1 MGQSPA
7 QLPTLPYT
15 LRKTSPHLQVKTHW
29 QILAFKIKLFHGK
42 HALKL
47 KIIYLLSLYGFF
59 TVALH
64 ARQLEELRDTYVRER
79 DALLLEASKEKQR
92 IISGATYNEELLQT
106 ISFKMLNEM
115 ETWTSVWKETYKLKT
130 DEVKTNV
137 GRTGSVKLGS
147 CWVQSE
153 RNVFRYTTVC

>member
-1 MGQSPA
+1 MQF
-7 QLPTLPYT
+7 
-15 LRKTSPHLQVKTHW
+15 KTHG
-29 QILAFKIKLFHGK
+29 QILALKIKLFHGK
-42 HALKL
+42 QALKF
-47 KIIYLLSLYGFF
+47 KIIYSHSLYIFF

-64 ARQLEELRDTYVRER
+64 AQQLEELQDTYVQER
-79 DALLLEASKEKQR
+79 DALLLKASREKQR

-137 GRTGSVKLGS
+137 GRTDCVKLGS
-147 CWVQSE
+147 CWMLY
-153 RNVFRYTTVC
+153 RT

>member
-1 MGQSPA
+1 M
-7 QLPTLPYT
+7 
-15 LRKTSPHLQVKTHW
+15 QVKTLG
-29 QILAFKIKLFHGK
+29 QILAFNIKLFCGK
-42 HALKL
+42 QALKF
-47 KIIYLLSLYGFF
+47 KIIYLHSLYILY

-79 DALLLEASKEKQR
+79 DALLLKASREKQR

-137 GRTGSVKLGS
+137 GRTGCVKFGS
-147 CWVQSE
+147 WCVLHL
-153 RNVFRYTTVC
+153 T

>member
-1 MGQSPA
+1 
-7 QLPTLPYT
+7 
-15 LRKTSPHLQVKTHW
+15 LQFKTHG
-29 QILAFKIKLFHGK
+29 QILALKIKLFHGK
-42 HALKL
+42 QALKF
-47 KIIYLLSLYGFF
+47 KIIYSHSLYIFF

-64 ARQLEELRDTYVRER
+64 AQQLEELRDTYVQER
-79 DALLLEASKEKQR
+79 DALLLKASREKQR

-137 GRTGSVKLGS
+137 GRTDCVKLGS
-147 CWVQSE
+147 CWMLY
-153 RNVFRYTTVC
+153 RT